1 MTTSKEEECDE
12 KFLASCWYEASESFG
27 CGITVTV
34 IPVSVW
40 NRFASARSRLW
51 LRPMSASPTK
61 VIFWALYFARI
72 LPAFCT
78 AGGLIAAAANLC
90 AARVPAAATLSEA
103 TRATTPMSP
112 TTTSTTR
119 CFTIPTFLSAQRRV
133 FPRSPSLYPYEVH
146 ASSGGLETYDLCSGW
161 SSDKRLLSR
170 AFRRGSLSARAERV
184 PASPRDGPSGARRP
198 SYAAARRVIR

>member
-1 MTTSKEEECDE
+1 MTTSNADEWAE
-12 KFLASCWYEASESFG
+12 KFLASCEYEASEAAG
-27 CGITVTV
+27 CGTTLTW

-51 LRPMSASPTK
+51 LPPTALSPTN
-61 VIFWALYFARI
+61 VIFCPWYFALI
-72 LPAFCT
+72 FFAFAT
-78 AGGLIAAAANLC
+78 GGALIAFAAVGRC
-90 AARVPAAATLSEA
+90 VARFPAAATLSEA
-103 TRATTPMSP
+103 TRATTPVSP
-112 TTTSTTR
+112 TKTSTTR

-146 ASSGGLETYDLCSGW
+146 ASSGGLETYDLCCWW

-184 PASPRDGPSGARRP
+184 PASPRGGPSGARRP
-198 SYAAARRVIR
+198 SYAA